1 MKKLLT
7 VLLALAMAFT
17 MVFATAA
24 SAEDGYKDSITWVI
38 GNDQDILD
46 PQNNVSNSKVIPQY
60 YNGLLGYDND
70 GNVVCK
76 IAESYEASEDKMTWT
91 FHLRQDVY
99 FHSGRHCT
107 AHDFEATF
115 DRLLNTENPQRYTSN
130 ASFID
135 TAVATDDYTFVITL
149 KEPKAFFLQAI
160 AKQWAFVLNPEYIEK
175 YGADLGKTAESV
187 DGTGPFKCTQWDK
200 GEVMKFEAFE
210 NYYEGAPLTHEI
222 VMKIVP
228 EQTSRAIA
236 VETAQADIADGVSPD
251 DAVRLDAL
259 DGVTV
264 SKTDGNGCHLFQF
277 NCASDHAPMSIPAVR
292 QAICYAIDRNAICE
306 YLYSGLGET
315 PIDSI
320 MAPSVAGYSS
330 VGVVPYDPEKAK
342 QLLAE
347 AGYPDGFDMTITVPS
362 NYQPHMDTAQVLVE
376 QLKAI
381 GVNATIQPVEWASWL
396 SDVYTG
402 RQYQA
407 TVVGVDASNMTARAL
422 LERFTS
428 TASNNFINYN
438 DPEYDALFAQ
448 AQTTADDAE
457 QTALYKQMETRLTE
471 NAANVYIQDL
481 ADLVALR
488 SNLDGLNF
496 YPIYVLDLST
506 VHYVQ

>member
-1 MKKLLT
+1 MKKLVT

-76 IAESYEASEDKMTWT
+76 MAESYEASEDKMTWT

-306 YLYSGLGET
+306 YLYSGLGEI

-342 QLLAE
+342 ELLAQSSFDTSKPLRILTATGGGAE
-347 AGYPDGFDMTITVPS
+347 AMLEVLRQEAAKIGVTLEITATDRTTMTSMRNDETLYDAYFTTFSSVAVPS
-362 NYQPHMDTAQVLVE
+362 LRNF
-376 QLKAI
+376 
-381 GVNATIQPVEWASWL
+381 L
-396 SDVYTG
+396 SADYAG
-402 RQYQA
+402 WSDDEHLQELMLQ
-407 TVVGVDASNMTARAL
+407 M
-422 LERFTS
+422 
-428 TASNNFINYN
+428 
-438 DPEYDALFAQ
+438 
-448 AQTTADDAE
+448 TTAATKEAAFATWEEIQYYCYSDYCPILMMGHFHQAAAC
-457 QTALYKQMETRLTE
+457 TNRLTGYNVFLTTNFW
-471 NAANVYIQDL
+471 NAKL
-481 ADLVALR
+481 AK
-488 SNLDGLNF
+488 
-496 YPIYVLDLST
+496 
-506 VHYVQ
+506 

>member
-7 VLLALAMAFT
+7 ALLTLAMAFT

-60 YNGLLGYDND
+60 YDGLLGYDND

-76 IAESYEASEDKMTWT
+76 MAESYEASEDKMTWT

-315 PIDSI
+315 P
-320 MAPSVAGYSS
+320 MTSS
-330 VGVVPYDPEKAK
+330 AALTRWSSARVRCSASRRTRPTPCGCCARSPGV
-342 QLLAE
+342 
-347 AGYPDGFDMTITVPS
+347 
-362 NYQPHMDTAQVLVE
+362 
-376 QLKAI
+376 
-381 GVNATIQPVEWASWL
+381 
-396 SDVYTG
+396 
-402 RQYQA
+402 
-407 TVVGVDASNMTARAL
+407 
-422 LERFTS
+422 S
-428 TASNNFINYN
+428 TASTPASASAGAAVPPPLSRQPLSISRPSRRTTCAPTCARRSPTTRREPMPSRGTRRCGVRASKGATTTSWGCRFTARRSCCASLP
-438 DPEYDALFAQ
+438 DPDSPGNGSLYGENLQLFYMLFR
-448 AQTTADDAE
+448 E
-457 QTALYKQMETRLTE
+457 NTRY
-471 NAANVYIQDL
+471 VYQ
-481 ADLVALR
+481 R
-488 SNLDGLNF
+488 
-496 YPIYVLDLST
+496 
-506 VHYVQ
+506 HRH

>member
-1 MKKLLT
+1 MKKLVT

-46 PQNNVSNSKVIPQY
+46 PQNNVSNSKVMPQY

-76 IAESYEASEDKMTWT
+76 MAESYEASEDKMTWT

-130 ASFID
+130 ASSFID

-160 AKQWAFVLNPEYIEK
+160 AKHWAFVLNPEYIEK

-200 GEVMKFEAFE
+200 GEVLKFEAFE

-236 VETAQADIADGVSPD
+236 VETAQADIGDGVSPD

-264 SKTDGNGCHLFQF
+264 SKTDATC
-277 NCASDHAPMSIPAVR
+277 
-292 QAICYAIDRNAICE
+292 
-306 YLYSGLGET
+306 
-315 PIDSI
+315 
-320 MAPSVAGYSS
+320 SS
-330 VGVVPYDPEKAK
+330 S
-342 QLLAE
+342 
-347 AGYPDGFDMTITVPS
+347 T
-362 NYQPHMDTAQVLVE
+362 
-376 QLKAI
+376 
-381 GVNATIQPVEWASWL
+381 
-396 SDVYTG
+396 
-402 RQYQA
+402 
-407 TVVGVDASNMTARAL
+407 AL
-422 LERFTS
+422 LPMR
-428 TASNNFINYN
+428 
-438 DPEYDALFAQ
+438 
-448 AQTTADDAE
+448 
-457 QTALYKQMETRLTE
+457 R
-471 NAANVYIQDL
+471 
-481 ADLVALR
+481 
-488 SNLDGLNF
+488 
-496 YPIYVLDLST
+496 
-506 VHYVQ
+506 

>member
-60 YNGLLGYDND
+60 YDGLLGYDND

-76 IAESYEASEDKMTWT
+76 MAESYEASEDKMTWT

-306 YLYSGLGET
+306 YLYSGLGEI

-342 QLLAE
+342 ELLAQSSFDTSKPLRILTATGGGAE
-347 AGYPDGFDMTITVPS
+347 AMLEVLRQEAAKIGVTLEITATDRTTMTSMRNDETLYDAYFTTFSSVAVPS
-362 NYQPHMDTAQVLVE
+362 LRNF
-376 QLKAI
+376 
-381 GVNATIQPVEWASWL
+381 L
-396 SDVYTG
+396 SADYAG
-402 RQYQA
+402 WSDDEHLQELMLQ
-407 TVVGVDASNMTARAL
+407 M
-422 LERFTS
+422 
-428 TASNNFINYN
+428 
-438 DPEYDALFAQ
+438 
-448 AQTTADDAE
+448 TTAATKEAAFAAWEEIQYYCYSDYCPILMMGHFHQAAAC
-457 QTALYKQMETRLTE
+457 TNRLTGYNVFLTTNFW
-471 NAANVYIQDL
+471 NAKL
-481 ADLVALR
+481 AK
-488 SNLDGLNF
+488 
-496 YPIYVLDLST
+496 
-506 VHYVQ
+506 

>member
-76 IAESYEASEDKMTWT
+76 MAESYEASEDKMTWT

-210 NYYEGAPLTHEI
+210 DYYEGAPLTHEI

-236 VETAQADIADGVSPD
+236 VETNQADIADGVSPD

-320 MAPSVAGYSS
+320 MAPDVAGYAS

-342 QLLAE
+342 ELLAQSSFDTSKPLRILTATGGGAE
-347 AGYPDGFDMTITVPS
+347 AMLEVLRQEAAKIGVTLEITATDRTTMTSMRNDETLYDAYFTTFSSVAVPS
-362 NYQPHMDTAQVLVE
+362 LRNF
-376 QLKAI
+376 
-381 GVNATIQPVEWASWL
+381 L
-396 SDVYTG
+396 SADYAG
-402 RQYQA
+402 WSDDEHLQELMLQ
-407 TVVGVDASNMTARAL
+407 M
-422 LERFTS
+422 
-428 TASNNFINYN
+428 
-438 DPEYDALFAQ
+438 
-448 AQTTADDAE
+448 TTAATKEAAFATWEEIQYYCYSDYCPILMMGHFHQAAAC
-457 QTALYKQMETRLTE
+457 TNRLTGYNVFLTTNFW
-471 NAANVYIQDL
+471 NAKL
-481 ADLVALR
+481 AK
-488 SNLDGLNF
+488 
-496 YPIYVLDLST
+496 
-506 VHYVQ
+506 

>member
-7 VLLALAMAFT
+7 ALLTLAMAFT

-60 YNGLLGYDND
+60 YDGLLGYDSD

-76 IAESYEASEDKMTWT
+76 MAESYEASEDKMTWT

-130 ASFID
+130 ASSFID

-330 VGVVPYDPEKAK
+330 VGVVPTTRKRRSSCWRK
-342 QLLAE
+342 LA
-347 AGYPDGFDMTITVPS
+347 I
-362 NYQPHMDTAQVLVE
+362 
-376 QLKAI
+376 
-381 GVNATIQPVEWASWL
+381 
-396 SDVYTG
+396 
-402 RQYQA
+402 R
-407 TVVGVDASNMTARAL
+407 
-422 LERFTS
+422 
-428 TASNNFINYN
+428 
-438 DPEYDALFAQ
+438 
-448 AQTTADDAE
+448 
-457 QTALYKQMETRLTE
+457 TAL
-471 NAANVYIQDL
+471 I
-481 ADLVALR
+481 
-488 SNLDGLNF
+488 
-496 YPIYVLDLST
+496 
-506 VHYVQ
+506 